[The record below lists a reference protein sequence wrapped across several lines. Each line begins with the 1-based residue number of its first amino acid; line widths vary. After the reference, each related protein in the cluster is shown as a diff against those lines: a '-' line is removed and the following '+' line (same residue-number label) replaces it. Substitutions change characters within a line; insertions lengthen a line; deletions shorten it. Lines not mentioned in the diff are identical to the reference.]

1 MQVIKLEKLFYN
13 NKWQK
18 PKGKKKYINKI
29 FRNFK
34 LYLIWYIKTHA
45 SKLKIIRSWFN
56 KNISQNCPNIS
67 IDGHKQFELN
77 KEIVNSG
84 LKIYPQ
90 IKSIILI
97 I

>member
-29 FRNFK
+29 FQNFK

-67 IDGHKQFELN
+67 IDGQKQSELI
-77 KEIVNSG
+77 KEIFNSG
-84 LKIYPQ
+84 FKIYPQ
-90 IKSIILI
+90 IKPIIFNI
-97 I
+97 

>member
-29 FRNFK
+29 FQNFK
-34 LYLIWYIKTHA
+34 LYFIWYIKTHS
-45 SKLKIIRSWFN
+45 SKLKIISSWFN
-56 KNISQNCPNIS
+56 KNISQNCLNIS
-67 IDGHKQFELN
+67 IDGHKQSELN

-84 LKIYPQ
+84 IKIYPQ
-90 IKSIILI
+90 IKSIILNI
-97 I
+97 